1 MAQSPERSVE
11 EKLKPFKGVLRAFMT
26 NVQQPYHA
34 LKYVDRN
41 GKEKRMQDWKK
52 KAEEYFFVSHMKMG
66 DISALT
72 GISRQSI
79 SAYLKNLDGYEAE
92 KEYRKKETSRKRRE
106 YKTEKQREYR
116 AAVPM
121 DVTVETMRREHELAA
136 MELSHERYH

>member
-1 MAQSPERSVE
+1 
-11 EKLKPFKGVLRAFMT
+11 
-26 NVQQPYHA
+26 
-34 LKYVDRN
+34 
-41 GKEKRMQDWKK
+41 MQDWKQ
-52 KAEEYFFVSHMKMG
+52 KAEKHFFESHMKMG
-66 DISALT
+66 DIAALT

-79 SAYLKNLDGYEAE
+79 SAYLKNLDGYEEE

>member
-1 MAQSPERSVE
+1 M
-11 EKLKPFKGVLRAFMT
+11 
-26 NVQQPYHA
+26 QQPYHA

-52 KAEEYFFVSHMKMG
+52 KAEEYFFVRHMKMG
-66 DISALT
+66 DIASLT

-79 SAYLKNLDGYEAE
+79 SAYLKNLDGYEEE